1 MADSVEALLA
11 LVERHVPDRVPLPG
25 AIVHAVGLKP
35 AVAVRPPRAA
45 VPVNG
50 SVASERRL
58 PLRRPS
64 HKLDAATAVELD
76 YAIHDWTPAGKPIT
90 EAPYEGYEVQSVV
103 IDRKSTRLNSSHEC
117 ASRMQ
122 PSDCKNKD

>member
-90 EAPYEGYEVQSVV
+90 EALYEG
-103 IDRKSTRLNSSHEC
+103 DRKSTRLNSSH
-117 ASRMQ
+117 
-122 PSDCKNKD
+122 